1 MGSAEACSWKSLA
14 VQLWKVGS
22 TDALIDFLHDRVIG
36 YLVLKKKNH
45 DRLGR
50 QWLVTYRNKMKLF
63 ERLKQSKDRM
73 AWIFKNVND
82 V

>member
-36 YLVLKKKNH
+36 YLVLKKKIMT
-45 DRLGR
+45 G
-50 QWLVTYRNKMKLF
+50 
-63 ERLKQSKDRM
+63 
-73 AWIFKNVND
+73 
-82 V
+82 